1 MIFVREYNIMT
12 NFQIYRKVLSFS
24 LLMFLVDL
32 LVLVV
37 IGGFATAGFFI
48 GYNVVSGTGDSKA
61 IAGIIGLIAGFVL
74 GAIGAYIINIFITN
88 RIKAAQIAMMVKG
101 VTEGSLPEKTFHAG
115 FEEVKGRF
123 GSITLFFFITN
134 AIKGVFRQIGR
145 GINRIGTAI
154 GGNTGNSITSIID
167 SAIQTLIGYLCDC
180 CLGWILF
187 RKDQNAARAGCE
199 GAVIFF
205 RSGKTLFRNI
215 GRIFGMG
222 ILSFIVIGGGIF
234 GLSFLLFNAA
244 PGILGSLTQAFMEIT
259 ESTDNVPGTVVAA
272 VVSFFIAVFLWSA
285 LHSVLVRPFILVG
298 VMRNY
303 MAQGQASM
311 PTEAEFEE
319 VARKAPRLR
328 KLQEKI
334 Q

>member
-1 MIFVREYNIMT
+1 MT
-12 NFQIYRKVLSFS
+12 NFQVYKKVLSFS

-37 IGGFATAGFFI
+37 LGGFAAAGFFI

-74 GAIGAYIINIFITN
+74 GVIGAVIINIFVTN

-145 GINRIGTAI
+145 GINRIGTAL
-154 GGNTGNSITSIID
+154 GGSTGNSITSIID

-180 CLGWILF
+180 CLGWIIF

-234 GLSFLLFNAA
+234 GLSYLIFSQFPGLFAQLLTAIQNMATEEGEA
-244 PGILGSLTQAFMEIT
+244 IPEII
-259 ESTDNVPGTVVAA
+259 STPTLLMV
-272 VVSFFIAVFLWSA
+272 VVSIFIAVFLWSA

-303 MAQGQASM
+303 MAQGQANM